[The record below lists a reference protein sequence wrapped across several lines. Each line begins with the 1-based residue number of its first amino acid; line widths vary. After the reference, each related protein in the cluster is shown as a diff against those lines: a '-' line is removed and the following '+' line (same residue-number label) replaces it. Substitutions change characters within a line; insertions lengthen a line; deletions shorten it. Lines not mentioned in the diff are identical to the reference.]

1 MGLRGQLLEKT
12 IILILSVL
20 VSGCSDDD
28 IVTADQRVPKD
39 TMGDVYKADQGTDG
53 YDGGVPDKPK
63 PDMGEDVGLSCKVT
77 GNSIGGAF
85 AGGCSTKKT
94 TCYGK
99 KVNIGVQK
107 HNLVGKNG
115 KPLTFNCYAGICG
128 TNETL
133 DNPQAYSVTFVAKG
147 DSTSCG
153 TATVTGKV
161 K

>member
-1 MGLRGQLLEKT
+1 
-12 IILILSVL
+12 VL

-39 TMGDVYKADQGTDG
+39 TMGDYRPDQKQGSDG

-63 PDMGEDVGLSCKVT
+63 PDMGEDVGLSCTV
-77 GNSIGGAF
+77 NFANVGGAF
-85 AGGCSTKKT
+85 AAKCQTKKS
-94 TCYGK
+94 TCYGAP
-99 KVNIGVQK
+99 VIYGVAK

-115 KPLTFNCYAGICG
+115 TGLTFVCSSSGNCL

-133 DNPQAYSVTFVAKG
+133 DKSQDYSITFAANGGTKN
-147 DSTSCG
+147 CG